1 MLKNSL
7 NNHKNNKMQLLR
19 LLRIHQWIKNF
30 LIFLPIIFVL
40 SNPQKY
46 PFFTII
52 TSSTIQNLFLAFF
65 QFCTLSSAVY
75 IFNDIKDVQS
85 DRLHPTKKFRP
96 IASNQIKINTA
107 IVILIILLFLS
118 FVTPQVLAGSN
129 PNISIILASYLLIN
143 IFYTFYL
150 KNIALLDISCI
161 AAGLL
166 LRFVAGTAALLTTN
180 SLLNFL
186 PLFIS
191 IFFAA
196 LCGALLKRLIE
207 FCHSHNTRKSLAFFT
222 KESLVGLCLL
232 FCTLTILFFALFIGN
247 EFTYNSIKIISTI
260 PMTLLFALLFNDALK
275 GKGEDLSLHLIKN
288 PIYIIIALATG
299 AILII

>member
-1 MLKNSL
+1 
-7 NNHKNNKMQLLR
+7 MQTLI

-30 LIFLPIIFVL
+30 LVFLPLIFIL
-40 SNPQKY
+40 SNTQKY
-46 PFFTII
+46 SLAFLNTNTIL
-52 TSSTIQNLFLAFF
+52 NLFLAFF
-65 QFCTLSSAVY
+65 QFCTISSAVY

-96 IASNQIKINTA
+96 LASNKISINTA
-107 IVILIILLFLS
+107 MGILISLLL
-118 FVTPQVLAGSN
+118 VTFIVPQIFSWSN
-129 PNISIILASYLLIN
+129 TNISIIVAGYLLIN

-166 LRFVAGTAALLTTN
+166 LRFIAGSAALLTTD
-180 SLLNFL
+180 LLSNFL

-196 LCGALLKRLIE
+196 LCGGLLKRLIE

-222 KESLVGLCLL
+222 KESLTGLCLL
-232 FCTLTILFFALFIGN
+232 FCTFTILFFTLFISK
-247 EFTYNSIKIISTI
+247 EFSLNSIKIISVI
-260 PMTLLFALLFNDALK
+260 PITLLFALLFNDALK
-275 GKGEDLSLHLIKN
+275 GKGEDLSMHLIKN
-288 PIYIIIALATG
+288 PIYIIISGITG
-299 AILII
+299 IILIL